1 MRCYDSCST
10 ASCKAGDS
18 NTNTRKT
25 GGHDIL
31 GDQPVSAEKEVGGKM
46 GKSVARGEWG
56 GCHKRR
62 AQGCKEGHPSLDLH
76 QKEKPIISGFENQ

>member
-10 ASCKAGDS
+10 ASYKAGDS

-25 GGHDIL
+25 GGRDVL

-62 AQGCKEGHPSLDLH
+62 AQGCKDVSWHHFSALYVKVSWILWAV
-76 QKEKPIISGFENQ
+76 I